1 MAAFLFYVP
10 IVLAVFTIGAFLDE
24 FFCDWGLLS

>member
-24 FFCDWGLLS
+24 FFVIGGF